1 MRRCSVPATPRASWS
16 AIVRDSSCSTG
27 RYSTET
33 VMKTADHSSV
43 MRPYSSSGS
52 E

>member
-1 MRRCSVPATPRASWS
+1 MRRCSLPCTPRASRS

-27 RYSTET
+27 RYSTDT

-43 MRPYSSSGS
+43 MWPYSSFGS